1 MWSDYMILDKVSI
14 KNYRQYRDVE
24 IDFAKKSNQNFTI
37 IQGNNGTG
45 KTTLLNALTWCLY
58 GTEIHS
64 YGQYTAM
71 SQCNNKSANLAED
84 GDEIEVSVK
93 IDFLDEDEKLVS
105 FERKKVFYKNNG
117 ELRESPAGKSF
128 TVTKQV
134 GNDFNIYPDDQYTVQ
149 RMIPKKVEE
158 YFFFDGAR
166 LGEYFQHNSKQNIKD
181 SVFQLSQLNLVES
194 VSKNLGKVIEQ
205 YTHNQKKIA
214 PAIGSINEKIN
225 QAKETIENYENKI
238 EESNRIIDDAEL
250 EIKDIEQKLLNMDS
264 GAVKKAVKRDIELKE
279 NIKKLEKKL
288 NGSDGYGGL
297 VAKRR
302 KLILENYPYLLS
314 FNSFK
319 KFLELGEDSRKKG
332 YIPSKYK
339 RSFLQDMLDEGIC
352 ICGADLSE
360 DTKHRKAIE
369 LLLKE
374 TDPLTD
380 ESEKVTSELTHV
392 QEVILRRVS
401 KFKEKDIEIN
411 SQIYE
416 TSEELKEAQA
426 ERLRI
431 KGILENTSIEDIK
444 VLDSIKNDLEA
455 EIRKQNRNIGTYKA
469 EIRMAQDK
477 KVDYEQLRRKQDSD
491 SEKSRVLSEKI
502 EFCENADEASKFV
515 YKTLT
520 KNMQNEIQ
528 NLTKDK
534 FIKIQWK
541 EDEFVDIKLDS
552 NYELSIINK
561 TGDIEKPGDLS
572 DGEKLCL
579 GLCFM
584 SALHR
589 ISGFDLPIVMDTPL
603 GNLDVDMRQNI
614 AKFLPQFVEGK
625 QIILLVTGTEYT
637 SDFRDILYD
646 NIGKE
651 YTINWDNSEN
661 GKESKVILNG

>member
-1 MWSDYMILDKVSI
+1 MILDKVSI

-24 IDFAKKSNQNFTI
+24 IDFAKESNKNFTI

-58 GTEIHS
+58 GSEIHS
-64 YGQYTAM
+64 YGQYTSM

-84 GDEIEVSVK
+84 GDEIEVAVK
-93 IDFLDEDEKLVS
+93 IEFLDEEGKSIS
-105 FERKKVFYKNNG
+105 FERKKVFYKNDG
-117 ELRESPAGKSF
+117 ELRESPAGKRF
-128 TVTKQV
+128 IVTKQV
-134 GNDFNIYPDDQYTVQ
+134 GNDFKIFEDDQYTVQ
-149 RMIPKKVEE
+149 RIIPRKVEE

-166 LGEYFQHNSKQNIKD
+166 LGEYFQHNTKQNIKD

-194 VSKNLGKVIEQ
+194 VSKNLAKVIGQ
-205 YTHNQKKIA
+205 YTSNQKKIS

-225 QAKETIENYENKI
+225 NAKEKIDDYEKKI
-238 EESNRIIDDAEL
+238 DEANRIIADSEL

-264 GAVKKAVKRDIELKE
+264 TSVKNAVKRDIGLKE
-279 NIKKLEKKL
+279 DIAKLEKKL
-288 NGSDGYGGL
+288 NGDDGYGGL
-297 VAKRR
+297 VGKRR
-302 KLILENYPYLLS
+302 KLILQNYPYLLS
-314 FNSFK
+314 FKSFK
-319 KFLELGEDSRKKG
+319 KFLELGEDSRQKG

-339 RSFLQDMLDEGIC
+339 RSFLQDMLDEGVC
-352 ICGADLSE
+352 ICGADLSK
-360 DTKHRKAIE
+360 DTKHREAIE

-392 QEVILRRVS
+392 QEVILRRIS
-401 KFKEKDIEIN
+401 NFKEKDIEIN
-411 SQIYE
+411 TQIKE
-416 TSEELKEAQA
+416 TFDELEESRA

-444 VLDSIKNDLEA
+444 VLDSIKDDLES

-469 EIRMAQDK
+469 EKRRAEEDK
-477 KVDYEQLRRKQDSD
+477 VEFEKLRRKQDSD
-491 SEKSRVLSEKI
+491 SEKSRILSKKI

-520 KNMQNEIQ
+520 NNMKDEIQ
-528 NLTKDK
+528 NLTKNK

-561 TGDIEKPGDLS
+561 TGDTEKPGDLS

-614 AKFLPQFVEGK
+614 AKFLPEFVEGK

-637 SDFRDILYD
+637 SDFRDILYH

-651 YTINWDNSEN
+651 YTIHWDNSEN